1 MILHVL
7 LMGAVRVFLLG
18 ALLLKRLCCK
28 HVTSPALMALSGV
41 TKGRAQH
48 FIPACNSQSFFIY
61 LFKDRLHFENRSK
74 KKKKKSEHEKN
85 PKMPKK
91 KPTHLCSHHF
101 LGLCRSEYC
110 LS

>member
-74 KKKKKSEHEKN
+74 KKKKKK
-85 PKMPKK
+85 
-91 KPTHLCSHHF
+91 
-101 LGLCRSEYC
+101 RA
-110 LS
+110 